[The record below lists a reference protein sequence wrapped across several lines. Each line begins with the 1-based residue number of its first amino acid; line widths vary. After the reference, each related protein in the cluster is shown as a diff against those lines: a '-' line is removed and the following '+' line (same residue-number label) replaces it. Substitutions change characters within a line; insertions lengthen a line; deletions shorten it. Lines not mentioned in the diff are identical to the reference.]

1 MSGQETD
8 KAVGNGNEASENP
21 TPAVS
26 DGQNANRPSENAS
39 APQQENTKPAVQE
52 ERETAQTQAPAPVI
66 IQQSGG
72 KGLAAGAL
80 VLALL
85 ALGTGGFLF
94 VQGQNVLKTQ
104 EMAFNQ
110 KIDQAAVGESENA
123 KILQETGRRQN
134 ELAAALMQLSEG
146 QRANKEQID
155 NAAAAYRELL
165 RSRADWLVDETEAT
179 LNMASQQLLL
189 SGNVPVAVTVLE
201 NIEGRLNRF
210 EQADLLP
217 IKQAVSSDL
226 AALKNRPYLDVTGTA
241 LRLDRLETA
250 VSGMPLVLE
259 STLQPG
265 AEEAAPQDD
274 PNASWWQ
281 RTWSKT
287 LHGLGALV
295 EVRKL
300 DNSDAMLLAPEQAYF
315 VRENLRLRLIDART
329 ALMQHNGEV
338 YLSDLNAAEAAVRRY
353 FDTNSPAT
361 QAWLKE
367 LAELK
372 SLDMRL
378 VSNDALK
385 ASLAAV
391 RQYQDTV
398 RGTQA
403 VPLPEA
409 KPAAPAENAASSPA
423 PAPASAPAVRP
434 SENEASAPA
443 AQTAPAAGQAA
454 SAPAK
459 TPEPEKAKADEAK
472 AKPAE
477 NAKPAEH
484 KASEPAKTKG
494 GAA

>member
-1 MSGQETD
+1 
-8 KAVGNGNEASENP
+8 
-21 TPAVS
+21 
-26 DGQNANRPSENAS
+26 
-39 APQQENTKPAVQE
+39 
-52 ERETAQTQAPAPVI
+52 
-66 IQQSGG
+66 
-72 KGLAAGAL
+72 
-80 VLALL
+80 
-85 ALGTGGFLF
+85 
-94 VQGQNVLKTQ
+94 
-104 EMAFNQ
+104 
-110 KIDQAAVGESENA
+110 
-123 KILQETGRRQN
+123 
-134 ELAAALMQLSEG
+134 
-146 QRANKEQID
+146 
-155 NAAAAYRELL
+155 
-165 RSRADWLVDETEAT
+165 
-179 LNMASQQLLL
+179 
-189 SGNVPVAVTVLE
+189 
-201 NIEGRLNRF
+201 
-210 EQADLLP
+210 
-217 IKQAVSSDL
+217 
-226 AALKNRPYLDVTGTA
+226 
-241 LRLDRLETA
+241 
-250 VSGMPLVLE
+250 MPLVLE

-472 AKPAE
+472 AKTRRKRQARRTQSLRTGQNERRCGMKALLWILILFAAAVGLSVASTMFSGNVYFQIGATLARVDLKLFVPALIL
-477 NAKPAEH
+477 AVVLCYILVQFLGGLAGIPARLQRFGTIPQRAQSRH
-484 KASEPAKTKG
+484 RPQRRRSG
-494 GAA
+494 LF